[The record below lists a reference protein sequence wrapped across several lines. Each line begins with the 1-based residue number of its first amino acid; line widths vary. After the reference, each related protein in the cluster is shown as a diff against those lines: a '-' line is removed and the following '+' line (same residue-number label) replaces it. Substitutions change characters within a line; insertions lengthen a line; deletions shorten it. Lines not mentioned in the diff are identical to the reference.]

1 MEHSEDLLQVVPT
14 MATDGQLVCASTQTA
29 HALSFSDMDALFE
42 EFDTGDFPAFNPQF
56 SITSKPST
64 VAVEVAAARAQEL
77 GVYVLAPGAAPA
89 HASLRVDCQT
99 TVGDIR
105 AFIRDSLGV
114 PLSCQR
120 WLSLLRQPASGC
132 SGSNALGSDAFAM
145 TLTTMMLEDER
156 TVESYGGLTPGAAVH
171 ASVDSAPASAPQPV
185 TIAAAATGTATA
197 TPSCDSPRS
206 PAARLLP

>member
-1 MEHSEDLLQVVPT
+1 

-105 AFIRDSLGV
+105 AFIRDSLGE
-114 PLSCQR
+114 PGES
-120 WLSLLRQPASGC
+120 SGC
-132 SGSNALGSDAFAM
+132 GSHAQVTGIVRKVR
-145 TLTTMMLEDER
+145 LTIVNKT
-156 TVESYGGLTPGAAVH
+156 S
-171 ASVDSAPASAPQPV
+171 SNSANIS
-185 TIAAAATGTATA
+185 
-197 TPSCDSPRS
+197 
-206 PAARLLP
+206 L